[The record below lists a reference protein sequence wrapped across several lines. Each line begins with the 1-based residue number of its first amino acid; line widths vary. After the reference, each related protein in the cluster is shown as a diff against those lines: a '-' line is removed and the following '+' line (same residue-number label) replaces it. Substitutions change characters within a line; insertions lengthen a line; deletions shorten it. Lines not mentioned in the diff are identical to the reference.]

1 MQTFMSKRIL
11 FLATFFLAVLAQ
23 TIAQAAPAVADT
35 VVTDTATAVGDSN
48 FFDRV
53 TQRRWFQ
60 ATYIGAPLIASGL
73 IVSSQDKKFRSLR
86 NDFLPSF
93 QHHIDDFTQLTPVA
107 VMLGMKI
114 AGVKSRSSWGRLAV
128 SDAFAATMMFGAVQ
142 SLKNI
147 THVTRPDGSNN
158 HSFPSGH
165 TATAFMAATMLSK
178 EYGHISPWVTV
189 GAYSMATATGLMRIA
204 NNKHWLSDVM
214 VGAGIGI
221 ITTELGYWLT
231 DAIFKEKGLQVRQ
244 SAHDNDITEV
254 SKPSFFSYY
263 MGFNVPMSRYD
274 LSDGLSFKTST
285 GSTLGFEGAGFFSR
299 HFGVGARISASNI
312 RYIVNGEEAPD
323 KSFKFYHFIAG
334 PYVNFRLTR
343 RWGVGLKLL
352 MGEVWY
358 PKYNFGDVKL
368 NHKQGFVC
376 STGASINCNVR
387 KKLFSGIFID
397 YNIQSPRSSGS
408 NEYIHLMTLGAKVG
422 VML

>member
-11 FLATFFLAVLAQ
+11 FLATFFLAVLVQAM
-23 TIAQAAPAVADT
+23 AQAAPAVADT
-35 VVTDTATAVGDSN
+35 VVTDTAAAVGDSN

-93 QHHIDDFTQLTPVA
+93 QHRIDDFTQLTPVA

-114 AGVKSRSSWGRLAV
+114 AGVKSHSSWGRLAV

>member
-1 MQTFMSKRIL
+1 MSKRIL
-11 FLATFFLAVLAQ
+11 FLATFFIAVLVQ
-23 TIAQAAPAVADT
+23 TMAQAAPAVADS
-35 VVTDTATAVGDSN
+35 VPADTTMAGSDSN
-48 FFDRV
+48 FFDRI

-60 ATYIGAPLIASGL
+60 ATYLGAPLIASGL

-128 SDAFAATMMFGAVQ
+128 SDAFAATMMFGTVQ
-142 SLKNI
+142 GLKNI

-214 VGAGIGI
+214 VGAGVGI
-221 ITTELGYWLT
+221 ITTELGYWLA
-231 DAIFKEKGLQVRQ
+231 DVIFKEKGLNVPK
-244 SAHDNDITEV
+244 SARDNDITEV
-254 SKPSFFSYY
+254 TKPSFFSYY

-274 LSDGLSFKTST
+274 LSDDLSFKTST

-299 HFGVGARISASNI
+299 YFGVGARISASNI

-323 KSFKFYHFIAG
+323 KSFKFYHFMAG
-334 PYVNFRLTR
+334 PYAHLSLTR

-368 NHKQGFVC
+368 NHKQGFVFG
-376 STGASINCNVR
+376 TGASINCNVR

-397 YNIQSPRSSGS
+397 YNIQAPRSNSS

-422 VML
+422 VKL